1 MNDKL
6 TRRYIY
12 PYLYNIQTQIQRGW
26 SVNYGSLLMEDGHD
40 NLLFMLSSPSLSG
53 LMSSTCFQL
62 SSIELS
68 LRWAGVRNFKSSLEP
83 LGVIDREEW
92 PTRSFWRVEK
102 DSLIA
107 DMASKNRVQEASA
120 AGIGR
125 SISFMK
131 ITRAIKSM
139 SKDKRTCVQKEIW
152 AVLMPV
158 NHYVQQS
165 ALLSSHGCMIKHMSS
180 LKSKHENGS
189 VSIFIQVE
197 SISKDEWVITT
208 I

>member
-1 MNDKL
+1 MEDKL
-6 TRRYIY
+6 DKTVYTTY
-12 PYLYNIQTQIQRGW
+12 KHKVQRGW
-26 SVNYGSLLMEDGHD
+26 SVTYGSLLMEDGHD
-40 NLLFMLSSPSLSG
+40 NLLWFTPSSPSLSG

-68 LRWAGVRNFKSSLEP
+68 LHWGGVKNFESPLGP
-83 LGVIDREEW
+83 LGVINREEW

-139 SKDKRTCVQKEIW
+139 SKDKKGMCTKRNLSCCN
-152 AVLMPV
+152 AC
-158 NHYVQQS
+158 QS
-165 ALLSSHGCMIKHMSS
+165 QCTAKCT
-180 LKSKHENGS
+180 
-189 VSIFIQVE
+189 
-197 SISKDEWVITT
+197 VILPWMHD
-208 I
+208 

>member
-1 MNDKL
+1 MDPSNRAQSTKNEWQ
-6 TRRYIY
+6 TFFFESYEWQTNKTVYIY

-53 LMSSTCFQL
+53 LMPSTCFQL

-68 LRWAGVRNFKSSLEP
+68 LHWGGVKNFESP

-107 DMASKNRVQEASA
+107 DMASKNRVQEAST

-139 SKDKRTCVQKEIW
+139 SKDKKDMCTKRKFE
-152 AVLMPV
+152 
-158 NHYVQQS
+158 
-165 ALLSSHGCMIKHMSS
+165 LL
-180 LKSKHENGS
+180 
-189 VSIFIQVE
+189 
-197 SISKDEWVITT
+197 
-208 I
+208 

>member
-1 MNDKL
+1 MTNLFFLKVMNDKL

-68 LRWAGVRNFKSSLEP
+68 LHWGGVKNFESSLEP

-139 SKDKRTCVQKEIW
+139 SKDKKDMCTKRKFE
-152 AVLMPV
+152 
-158 NHYVQQS
+158 
-165 ALLSSHGCMIKHMSS
+165 LL
-180 LKSKHENGS
+180 
-189 VSIFIQVE
+189 
-197 SISKDEWVITT
+197 
-208 I
+208 

>member
-1 MNDKL
+1 MDPSNRAQSTKNGRQ
-6 TRRYIY
+6 TRQDGVYY
-12 PYLYNIQTQIQRGW
+12 IQTQIQRGW

-68 LRWAGVRNFKSSLEP
+68 LHWGGVKNFESSLEP

-139 SKDKRTCVQKEIW
+139 SKDKKDMCTKRKFE
-152 AVLMPV
+152 
-158 NHYVQQS
+158 
-165 ALLSSHGCMIKHMSS
+165 LL
-180 LKSKHENGS
+180 
-189 VSIFIQVE
+189 
-197 SISKDEWVITT
+197 
-208 I
+208 